1 MCRVR
6 VIGCPMPDNLKIEFA
21 DIKQDRSRK
30 TLDDILEA
38 ANNLIE
44 QADPDLFTSRLLAA
58 HSGYSLG
65 TLNKRLLSVENV
77 FVWLIEQGQ
86 KHHVKNAIQ
95 IVAEF
100 NPNSPLKTLV
110 EELFDFFATVV
121 RKVNPKVIRYFEH
134 RIALKF
140 GFVEDYERVDA
151 LIKPLQEAAMRD
163 KTDTFR
169 HLSEAELKMIL
180 RASLSFFERPF
191 VYGEPIAGTPEH
203 RRIAVDNAARMLGR

>member
-1 MCRVR
+1 MS
-6 VIGCPMPDNLKIEFA
+6 NKLKIEFA
-21 DIKQDRSRK
+21 DLKQDRSRK

-38 ANNLIE
+38 ANNLVE
-44 QADPDLFTSRLLAA
+44 QADPDLFTSRVLAA

-95 IVAEF
+95 IITEF
-100 NPNSPLKTLV
+100 NPNSPLRNLI
-110 EELFDFFATVV
+110 EELFDFFSIVV
-121 RKVNPKVIRYFEH
+121 RKINPKVIRYFEH

-140 GFVEDYERVDA
+140 GFIEDYERADA
-151 LIKPLQEAAMRD
+151 LIKPLQDAATRD

-169 HLSEAELKMIL
+169 QVNEAELKMIV

-191 VYGEPIAGTPEH
+191 VYGDPIAGTPEH
-203 RRIAVDNAARMLGR
+203 RRIAVDNAVRMLGR